1 MVMGNR
7 PDNIKNK
14 LAYFYKVIKN
24 MDSYDDTK
32 KSKIQKHEIPIE
44 EVMYDEF
51 SNTSDVDKQLFQTSL
66 LGWIELVEN
75 ENLHKALKSL
85 KTEDQIFISYIVKEC
100 KTQRELAESYNISHQ
115 NIGKRFNRI
124 LKKLRKLMER

>member
-7 PDNIKNK
+7 PDNIKNE

-44 EVMYDEF
+44 EVIYDEF
-51 SNTSDVDKQLFQTSL
+51 SSTTDVDKQLFQTSL
-66 LGWIELVEN
+66 LGW
-75 ENLHKALKSL
+75 S
-85 KTEDQIFISYIVKEC
+85 
-100 KTQRELAESYNISHQ
+100 R
-115 NIGKRFNRI
+115 
-124 LKKLRKLMER
+124 

>member
-1 MVMGNR
+1 MGNR
-7 PDNIKNK
+7 PDNIKNE

-44 EVMYDEF
+44 EVIYDEF

-85 KTEDQIFISYIVKEC
+85 KIEDQIFISYIVKEC
-100 KTQRELAESYNISHQ
+100 KTQRELAHIYKVNHRTVGRRFQKILNI
-115 NIGKRFNRI
+115 I
-124 LKKLRKLMER
+124 KKFLFKK

>member
-1 MVMGNR
+1 MGNR
-7 PDNIKNK
+7 PDNIKNE

-44 EVMYDEF
+44 EVIYDEF
-51 SNTSDVDKQLFQTSL
+51 SSTTDVDKQLFQTSL

-85 KTEDQIFISYIVKEC
+85 KIEDQIFISYIVKEC
-100 KTQRELAESYNISHQ
+100 KTQRELAKIYGIAQKNIC
-115 NIGKRFNRI
+115 
-124 LKKLRKLMER
+124 KKFERLIKK

>member
-1 MVMGNR
+1 MGNR
-7 PDNIKNK
+7 PDNIKNE

-32 KSKIQKHEIPIE
+32 KSKIQKYEIPIE
-44 EVMYDEF
+44 EVIYDEF
-51 SNTSDVDKQLFQTSL
+51 SNTTDVDRQLFQTSL

-85 KTEDQIFISYIVKEC
+85 KIEDQIFISYIVKEC

>member
-1 MVMGNR
+1 MGNR
-7 PDNIKNK
+7 PDNIKNE

-32 KSKIQKHEIPIE
+32 KSKIQIHEIPIE
-44 EVMYDEF
+44 EVIYDEF
-51 SNTSDVDKQLFQTSL
+51 LDTSDMDKQLFQTSL

-85 KTEDQIFISYIVKEC
+85 KIEDQIFISYIVKEC
-100 KTQRELAESYNISHQ
+100 KTQRELAQIYKVNHRTVGRRFQKIL
-115 NIGKRFNRI
+115 NTIKRF
-124 LKKLRKLMER
+124 LFKK

>member
-1 MVMGNR
+1 MGSHH
-7 PDNIKNK
+7 DNIKNK
-14 LAYFYKVIKN
+14 IAYFHKVIKN
-24 MDSYDDTK
+24 MDLKDNIK
-32 KSKIQKHEIPIE
+32 RSKINEYEIPIE

-51 SNTSDVDKQLFQTSL
+51 SNTSDVNKQLFQTSL

-85 KTEDQIFISYIVKEC
+85 KIEDQIFISYIVKEC

>member
-7 PDNIKNK
+7 PDNIKNE

-24 MDSYDDTK
+24 MDLYDDTK
-32 KSKIQKHEIPIE
+32 KLKIQKYEIPIE
-44 EVMYDEF
+44 EVIYDEF
-51 SNTSDVDKQLFQTSL
+51 SNTSDMDKQLFQTSL

-85 KTEDQIFISYIVKEC
+85 KIEDQIFISYIVKEC
-100 KTQRELAESYNISHQ
+100 KTQRELAKIYGIAQKNIC
-115 NIGKRFNRI
+115 
-124 LKKLRKLMER
+124 KKFERLIKK

>member
-1 MVMGNR
+1 MGNH

-44 EVMYDEF
+44 EVIYDEF
-51 SNTSDVDKQLFQTSL
+51 SSTTDVDKQLFQTSL

-85 KTEDQIFISYIVKEC
+85 KIEDQIFISYIVKEC
-100 KTQRELAESYNISHQ
+100 KTQRELAQIYKVNHRTV
-115 NIGKRFNRI
+115 GRRFQKI
-124 LKKLRKLMER
+124 LNVIKKFLFKK

>member
-1 MVMGNR
+1 MGNR
-7 PDNIKNK
+7 PDNIKNE

-24 MDSYDDTK
+24 MDSYDETK

-44 EVMYDEF
+44 EVIYDEF

-85 KTEDQIFISYIVKEC
+85 KIEDQIFISYIVKEC
-100 KTQRELAESYNISHQ
+100 KTQRELAQISKILNI
-115 NIGKRFNRI
+115 I
-124 LKKLRKLMER
+124 KKFLFKK

>member
-1 MVMGNR
+1 MGNR
-7 PDNIKNK
+7 PDNIKNE
-14 LAYFYKVIKN
+14 LAYFYEVIKN
-24 MDSYDDTK
+24 MDLYDDTK

-51 SNTSDVDKQLFQTSL
+51 SNASDVDKLLFQTSL
-66 LGWIELVEN
+66 LGWIELIEN
-75 ENLHKALKSL
+75 ESLHKALKSL
-85 KTEDQIFISYIVKEC
+85 KIEDQIFISYIVKEC
-100 KTQRELAESYNISHQ
+100 KTQRQLAESYNISHQ

>member
-1 MVMGNR
+1 MVMENR
-7 PDNIKNK
+7 PDNIKNE

-24 MDSYDDTK
+24 MDSYDNTK

-44 EVMYDEF
+44 EVIYDEF
-51 SNTSDVDKQLFQTSL
+51 SSTTDVDKQLFQTSL

-85 KTEDQIFISYIVKEC
+85 KIEDQIFISYIVKEC
-100 KTQRELAESYNISHQ
+100 KTQRELAKIYGIAQKNICKKFERL
-115 NIGKRFNRI
+115 IKKIKKF
-124 LKKLRKLMER
+124 LK

>member
-1 MVMGNR
+1 MENR
-7 PDNIKNK
+7 PDNIKNE

-24 MDSYDDTK
+24 MDSYDNTK

-44 EVMYDEF
+44 EVIYDEF
-51 SNTSDVDKQLFQTSL
+51 SSTTDVDKQLFQTSL

-85 KTEDQIFISYIVKEC
+85 KIEDQIFISYIVKEC
-100 KTQRELAESYNISHQ
+100 KTQRELAKIYGIAQKNICKKFERL
-115 NIGKRFNRI
+115 IKKIKKF
-124 LKKLRKLMER
+124 LK